1 MVKVFYVSSEGFSFF
16 FVFDDI
22 LDKSLKE
29 RRDILGQHMT
39 PIENRILLSDL
50 KIINKKSELK
60 HLINFAIA
68 EGLEG
73 LVLKVNISA
82 IDLLSSVELRRS
94 IFV

>member
-1 MVKVFYVSSEGFSFF
+1 MIVIVFF
-16 FVFDDI
+16 DI

-29 RRDILGQHMT
+29 RREILAQHMT

-60 HLINFAIA
+60 HLINFTIA

-73 LVLKVNISA
+73 LVLKVNM
-82 IDLLSSVELRRS
+82 LPMGV
-94 IFV
+94 